1 MFGKRSR
8 IFYTREV
15 GASASNK
22 EDEAHSIESKAIWGI
37 KVLEFLNTELSILIL
52 RFSLL
57 PSHISD
63 LVIADLLRLRVQ
75 TSLILYYPYN

>member
-8 IFYTREV
+8 IFYTREA

-22 EDEAHSIESKAIWGI
+22 EEGAHSIESKAIWVF
-37 KVLEFLNTELSILIL
+37 KVLEFLNTEVYILIL

-57 PSHISD
+57 PSHIPD
-63 LVIADLLRLRVQ
+63 LGIEDLLRLRIQ
-75 TSLILYYPYN
+75 TSLMPCYPYN